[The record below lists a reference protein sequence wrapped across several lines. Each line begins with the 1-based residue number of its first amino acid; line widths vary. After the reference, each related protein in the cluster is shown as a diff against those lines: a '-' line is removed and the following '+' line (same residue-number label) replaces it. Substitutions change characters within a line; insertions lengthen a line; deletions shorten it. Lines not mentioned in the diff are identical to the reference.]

1 LTKRYNLREFIFNA
15 EITTQSIGNCM
26 MALTFHK
33 LSRFGNV
40 TEQPHNKGYLQPN
53 NWDDYG
59 NKTLFSL
66 TIFDEQG
73 NEQTIGNIK
82 IGFVG
87 QDNEWTN
94 EHIPDSFEVLSE
106 IFYSLGQ
113 DADYYRNI
121 VEILSH
127 EMAINLLT
135 SLRDVVHDSNCLKI
149 AENEDAYHD
158 SLLRSVNRT
167 SIENQFRR
175 ILRHEAPL
183 TKYNFFYEKVAGGRY
198 SGIKVNFAVE
208 PNTKPSSNIHVL
220 IGRNGVGKTTLLNNM
235 INALLPDRGVVEETG
250 YFATVSLWSDEPDLL
265 DNDYFAGVVSVSFSA
280 FDPFTPPN
288 DQTNANVGMR
298 YYYVGLQKRISEPDG
313 QAVLGLKDRDNLC
326 GDFITSLNICFALT
340 AKKKRWINA
349 IKTLE
354 SDFNFAEM
362 DLCELTK
369 IDNQQEFAQRAETL
383 FKQMSSGHAI
393 VLLTVTKLVETV
405 EEKTL
410 VLIDE
415 PESHL
420 HPPLLSAFTRA
431 LSDLLV
437 NRNGVAIIA
446 THSPVVLQEVPKSCV
461 SILRRTRLIANVD
474 RPESET
480 FAENVGILTRE
491 VFGLEVSK
499 SGFHSLL
506 EKSVAEGKSY
516 EEIEEEDYQNQ
527 LGFEGKTILRS
538 MIIIRDSQL
547 GAI

>member
-1 LTKRYNLREFIFNA
+1 
-15 EITTQSIGNCM
+15 M

-40 TEQPHNKGYLQPN
+40 PEQPHNKGYLQLN

-59 NKTLFSL
+59 YKTLFSL

-87 QDNEWTN
+87 QDSGWTN

-106 IFYSLGQ
+106 NFYSLGQ

-121 VEILSH
+121 VENLSH
-127 EMAINLLT
+127 EMAVNVLT
-135 SLRDVVHDSNCLKI
+135 ALRDVVHDPNCLKV
-149 AENEDAYHD
+149 AENEGAFST
-158 SLLRSVNRT
+158 SLLRSVNLT

-183 TKYNFFYEKVAGGRY
+183 TKYNFFYEKAAGERY
-198 SGIKVNFAVE
+198 SGIRVNFAVK
-208 PNTKPSSNIHVL
+208 PIIKPSSNIHIL

-235 INALLPDRGVVEETG
+235 VDALLNRGEMEETG
-250 YFATVSLWSDEPDLL
+250 YFATVCPLTDEPDLL
-265 DNDYFAGVVSVSFSA
+265 GNDYFAGVVSVSFSA

-288 DQTNANVGMR
+288 DQRDLNVGMR
-298 YYYVGLQKRISEPDG
+298 YYYVGLKKRVSQQDS
-313 QAVLGLKDRDNLC
+313 QDHWGLKDKDDLC
-326 GDFITSLNICFALT
+326 QDFITSLKICFALT
-340 AKKKRWINA
+340 AKKNRWINA

-362 DLCELTK
+362 DLCELTN
-369 IDNQQEFAQRAETL
+369 INNQQELAERAETR
-383 FKQMSSGHAI
+383 FNRMSSGHAI
-393 VLLTVTKLVETV
+393 VLLTMTKLVETV

-410 VLIDE
+410 VLLDE

-446 THSPVVLQEVPKSCV
+446 THSPVLLQEVPKSCV
-461 SILRRTRLIANVD
+461 SILRRTRLITNVD

-480 FAENVGILTRE
+480 FAENVGVLTRE

-538 MIIIRDSQL
+538 MIMIRDSQL